1 MGNET
6 RQILSVKEFKEL
18 ALAGKAAEGVL
29 LRKQF
34 ALDEVKAVEGEERVL
49 QFTISTGVVDRDQ
62 DTISPAGWKLDDYKK
77 NPVVLWAHIY
87 DEPPVARALVTWIED
102 DKLKSRAEFT
112 SPDLY
117 PFGFMI
123 YRMYKE
129 GFLNATSV
137 GFMPEKWQFND
148 ERKFGVDFL
157 EQELLEYSCVPV
169 PSNPEALIEA
179 RSKGIDTAPLVE
191 WAMKTLDGHY
201 GEAGLWVPRKQ
212 VEQIVAVLTP
222 RKTVSVP
229 ADVGEQ
235 VKAHAPVD
243 IEIQRILPLER
254 KPKDAK
260 GEHKGVIPYKQT
272 PLAPED
278 EEWDGPAEVAAAE
291 VEDLKVMC
299 TWFDSENPDVKQS
312 YKLPHHKAA
321 GQHACVWRG
330 VAAAMAA
337 LLGGRGGVNIP
348 DDDRK
353 GCYNHLAKHYA
364 DFDKEPPEFRS
375 YTDEEIRSL
384 FLEVAGTDT
393 GRDGVGAGKGAKAS
407 TETDGGAMPQGPES
421 AGTGSG
427 AEDGTGNTGPL
438 PQDRSGAGAAGHTG
452 AAADTPR
459 KSGRVLSRANEDRIR
474 QARNLLDEVLAQ
486 LESDDEEEG
495 DGKGSPSSVV
505 TCVKNNDEPASGG
518 PTGNLGDDGDELVL
532 ELADDEAKDEAQ
544 IEVESLKRMVFD
556 VLKGEIKKLISSVRG
571 RVD

>member
-18 ALAGKAAEGVL
+18 ALAGKTPEGVL

-34 ALDEVKAVEGEERVL
+34 VVDEVRQVEGEERVL

-62 DTISPAGWKLDDYKK
+62 DTISPAGWKLDDYKR

-129 GFLNATSV
+129 GYLNATSV
-137 GFMPEKWQFND
+137 GFMPEKWQFSD
-148 ERKFGVDFL
+148 DRKWGVDFL
-157 EQELLEYSCVPV
+157 EQALLEYSCVPV
-169 PSNPEALIEA
+169 PANPEALIEA
-179 RSKGIDTAPLVE
+179 RSKGIDTRPLVE

-222 RKTVSVP
+222 RRAVSVP
-229 ADVGEQ
+229 ADV
-235 VKAHAPVD
+235 APGGKKGVSG
-243 IEIQRILPLER
+243 
-254 KPKDAK
+254 KDVSGSDVSVA
-260 GEHKGVIPYKQT
+260 KGVIPYKET
-272 PLAPED
+272 PLADEG

-291 VEDLKVMC
+291 VEDLKIMC

-353 GCYNHLAKHYA
+353 RCYNHLAKHYA

-375 YTDEEIRSL
+375 YTEEEIRAL
-384 FLEVAGTDT
+384 FPEVAGADA
-393 GRDGVGAGKGAKAS
+393 GRDGVGAGEGAKVS
-407 TETDGGAMPQGPES
+407 GKKDGGATPQGPEG
-421 AGTGSG
+421 AGTGGG
-427 AEDGTGNTGPL
+427 AKDGTGNAGPL
-438 PQDRSGAGAAGHTG
+438 PQDRSGAGTAGHTG
-452 AAADTPR
+452 AAADIPR
-459 KSGRVLSRANEDRIR
+459 KSGRVLSRANEERIR
-474 QARNLLDEVLAQ
+474 QARDLSDRMRDLLDEVLAQ
-486 LESDDEEEG
+486 LESDDGEEG

-505 TCVKNNDEPASGG
+505 ASVKDNGSAPSGPA
-518 PTGNLGDDGDELVL
+518 GNPGDDGDELVL

-544 IEVESLKRMVFD
+544 IEVESLKQMVSD

>member
-6 RQILSVKEFKEL
+6 RRILSVKEFKEL

-34 ALDEVKAVEGEERVL
+34 ALDEVKQVEGEERVL

-102 DKLKSRAEFT
+102 DKLKSRSEFT

-137 GFMPEKWQFND
+137 GFMPEKWQFSD
-148 ERKFGVDFL
+148 DRKWGVDFL
-157 EQELLEYSCVPV
+157 EQALLEYSCVPV
-169 PSNPEALIEA
+169 PANPEALIEA

-212 VEQIVAVLTP
+212 VEQIIAVLTP
-222 RKTVSVP
+222 KKVVSAP
-229 ADVGEQ
+229 AKPQGSVDKVVES
-235 VKAHAPVD
+235 KKPV
-243 IEIQRILPLER
+243 E
-254 KPKDAK
+254 A
-260 GEHKGVIPYKQT
+260 KGVIPYKRT
-272 PLAPED
+272 PLADED

-353 GCYNHLAKHYA
+353 GCYNHLAKHYE

-375 YTDEEIRSL
+375 YTEEEIRSL
-384 FLEVAGTDT
+384 FPEVVGTDA
-393 GRDGVGAGKGAKAS
+393 GRDGVGAGEGAKVS
-407 TETDGGAMPQGPES
+407 GGKDGGAAPQGPES

-427 AEDGTGNTGPL
+427 AEDGTGNAGPL
-438 PQDRSGAGAAGHTG
+438 PQNRSGAEGSGVGDAGGAAGHVS
-452 AAADTPR
+452 AVADILR

-474 QARNLLDEVLAQ
+474 QARDLLDEVLAQ
-486 LESDDEEEG
+486 LESDDEGEG
-495 DGKGSPSSVV
+495 DGKGSSSSV
-505 TCVKNNDEPASGG
+505 TTSVKDTEPASGG
-518 PTGNLGDDGDELVL
+518 PASSQGSDGDELVL
-532 ELADDEAKDEAQ
+532 ELADDEAKDEDEVQ
-544 IEVESLKRMVFD
+544 IEVESLKQMVSD

>member
-1 MGNET
+1 MG
-6 RQILSVKEFKEL
+6 LKEFKEL

-34 ALDEVKAVEGEERVL
+34 VLDEVRQVEGEERVL
-49 QFTISTGVVDRDQ
+49 QFTISTGVVDRDE

-87 DEPPVARALVTWIED
+87 DGVPVARALVTWIED

-137 GFMPEKWQFND
+137 GFMPEKWQFSD
-148 ERKFGVDFL
+148 DRKWGVDFL
-157 EQELLEYSCVPV
+157 EQALLEYSCVPV
-169 PSNPEALIEA
+169 PANPEALIEA
-179 RSKGIDTAPLVE
+179 RSKGIDTAPLAE
-191 WAMKTLDGHY
+191 WAMKTLDGHN

-222 RKTVSVP
+222 RRAVSVP
-229 ADVGEQ
+229 AGTGEQ
-235 VKAHAPVD
+235 AKVHAPVD
-243 IEIQRILPLER
+243 VEIQRILPLER
-254 KPKDAK
+254 KPKDAED
-260 GEHKGVIPYKQT
+260 EHKGVIAYKET

-278 EEWDGPAEVAAAE
+278 EGWDGPAEVAAAE

-321 GQHACVWRG
+321 GRHACVWRG
-330 VAAAMAA
+330 VAAATAA

-353 GCYNHLAKHYA
+353 GCYSHLAKHYA

-375 YTDEEIRSL
+375 HTEEEIRAL
-384 FLEVAGTDT
+384 FPEVAGADAA
-393 GRDGVGAGKGAKAS
+393 RDGVGAGEGAKVS
-407 TETDGGAMPQGPES
+407 GEKDGGAAPQGPES
-421 AGTGSG
+421 TGTGG
-427 AEDGTGNTGPL
+427 AAKDGTGNAGPL
-438 PQDRSGAGAAGHTG
+438 LQDRSGAGTAGHTG
-452 AAADTPR
+452 AVADIPR
-459 KSGRVLSRANEDRIR
+459 KSGRVLSRANEERIR
-474 QARNLLDEVLAQ
+474 QARDVLDEVLAQ
-486 LESDDEEEG
+486 LESDDGEEG
-495 DGKGSPSSVV
+495 DGKGSPSSA
-505 TCVKNNDEPASGG
+505 TASVKDNGSAPSGPAGNPGG
-518 PTGNLGDDGDELVL
+518 DGDELVL

-544 IEVESLKRMVFD
+544 IEVESLKQAVCD
-556 VLKGEIKKLISSVRG
+556 ALKGEIERLVSSVRG